1 MSTVELVL
9 KTENMTES
17 IGVNMRDLIWEIAKS
32 GEEDLTNTEL
42 QAIAEPEELVVAR
55 GVSLEAKDST
65 TKINKFVD
73 VKIANDVEEKG
84 ALKLGG
90 RVYNFSKGYKTMTQD
105 VRKLLEWATGKEL
118 SDDAMDNLIAIV
130 GSNFV
135 PKLRGLDAVADKK
148 GMDKTLARDT
158 FTHKEW
164 DTDPKLQVIDTGL
177 SSAPKWAINLEE
189 GQRRT

>member
-1 MSTVELVL
+1 VSTVELVL

-32 GEEDLTNTEL
+32 GEEDLTNTEI
-42 QAIAEPEELVVAR
+42 QAIVEPEELVVAR

-177 SSAPKWAINLEE
+177 SSAPKWAMNLEE

>member
-1 MSTVELVL
+1 VSIR
-9 KTENMTES
+9 NM
-17 IGVNMRDLIWEIAKS
+17 IWEIAKS

-55 GVSLEAKDST
+55 GLSLEAKDST

-73 VKIANDVEEKG
+73 VKIATDVEEKG

-90 RVYNFSKGYKTMTQD
+90 RVYNFSKGYKTITQD
-105 VRKLLEWATGKEL
+105 VRKLLQWATNSEL
-118 SDDAMDNLIAIV
+118 SDDALDNLIAIT

-135 PKLRGLDAVADKK
+135 PKLRGLDAIANKK
-148 GMDKTLARDT
+148 GMDKQLARDT

-177 SSAPKWAINLEE
+177 SSAPKWAINLDE
-189 GQRRT
+189 GSRRNG

>member
-1 MSTVELVL
+1 
-9 KTENMTES
+9 
-17 IGVNMRDLIWEIAKS
+17 MRDMIWEIAKS
-32 GEEDLTNTEL
+32 GEEDLTNTEI
-42 QAIAEPEELVVAR
+42 QAIVEPEELIVAR

-105 VRKLLEWATGKEL
+105 VRKLLQWATNSEL
-118 SDDAMDNLIAIV
+118 TDDALDNLLAIC

-135 PKLRGLDAVADKK
+135 PKLRGLDAVASKK
-148 GMDKTLARDT
+148 GMDKQLARDT

-177 SSAPKWAINLEE
+177 NNAPVWAKNLEE
-189 GQRRT
+189 GKRRT

>member
-1 MSTVELVL
+1 
-9 KTENMTES
+9 
-17 IGVNMRDLIWEIAKS
+17 MRDLIWEIAKS
-32 GEEDLTNTEL
+32 GEEDLTNTEI
-42 QAIAEPEELVVAR
+42 QAIVEPEELIVAR

-105 VRKLLEWATGKEL
+105 VRKLLQWATNSEL
-118 SDDAMDNLIAIV
+118 TDDALDNLLAIC

-135 PKLRGLDAVADKK
+135 PKLRGLDAVASKK
-148 GMDKTLARDT
+148 GMDKQLARDT

-177 SSAPKWAINLEE
+177 NNAPVWAKNLEE
-189 GQRRT
+189 GKRRT

>member
-1 MSTVELVL
+1 MSIR
-9 KTENMTES
+9 NM
-17 IGVNMRDLIWEIAKS
+17 IWEIAKS

-55 GVSLEAKDST
+55 GLSLEAKDST

-73 VKIANDVEEKG
+73 VKIATDVEEKG

-90 RVYNFSKGYKTMTQD
+90 RVYNFSKGYKTITQD
-105 VRKLLEWATGKEL
+105 VRKLLQWATNSEL
-118 SDDAMDNLIAIV
+118 SDDALDNLIAIT

-135 PKLRGLDAVADKK
+135 PKLRGLDAIANKK
-148 GMDKTLARDT
+148 GMDKQLARDT

-177 SSAPKWAINLEE
+177 SSAPKWAINLDE
-189 GQRRT
+189 GSRRNG

>member
-1 MSTVELVL
+1 MSIR
-9 KTENMTES
+9 NM
-17 IGVNMRDLIWEIAKS
+17 IWEIAKS

-55 GVSLEAKDST
+55 GLSLEAKDST

-73 VKIANDVEEKG
+73 VKIATDVEEKG

-90 RVYNFSKGYKTMTQD
+90 RVYNFSKGYKTITQD
-105 VRKLLEWATGKEL
+105 VRKLLQWATNSEL
-118 SDDAMDNLIAIV
+118 SDDALDNLIAIT

-135 PKLRGLDAVADKK
+135 PKLRGLDAIASKK
-148 GMDKTLARDT
+148 GMDKQLARDT

-177 SSAPKWAINLEE
+177 SSAPKWAVNLDE
-189 GQRRT
+189 GSRRNG

>member
-1 MSTVELVL
+1 M
-9 KTENMTES
+9 
-17 IGVNMRDLIWEIAKS
+17 MRDMIWEIAKS
-32 GEEDLTNTEL
+32 GDEDLTNTEL
-42 QAIAEPEELVVAR
+42 QAIAEPEELIVAR

-90 RVYNFSKGYKTMTQD
+90 RVYNFSKGYKTTTQD
-105 VRKLLEWATGKEL
+105 LKKLLQWATNSEL
-118 SDDAMDNLIAIV
+118 SDDALFNLVAIV
-130 GSNFV
+130 GNNFV

-148 GMDKTLARDT
+148 GMDKQLARDT

-177 SSAPKWAINLEE
+177 SSAPKWAVNLEE
-189 GQRRT
+189 GSRRNG